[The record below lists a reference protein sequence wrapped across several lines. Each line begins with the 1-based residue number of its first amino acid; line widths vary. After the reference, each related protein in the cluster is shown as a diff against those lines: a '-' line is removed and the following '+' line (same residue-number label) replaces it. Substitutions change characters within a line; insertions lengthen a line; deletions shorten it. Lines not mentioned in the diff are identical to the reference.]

1 MKLLIALTNKTDAP
15 VAASAMSMAGYHSTV
30 TDSYGGFLKKENAM
44 ILSAIDD
51 TKVSAVLKIIRENTS
66 ERIEDVSSDLL
77 LGNFRLPTQI
87 KTERAVVFTLVVD
100 QFAKL

>member
-15 VAASAMSMAGYHSTV
+15 VVASAMSMAGYHSTV
-30 TDSYGGFLKKENAM
+30 TDSYGGFLKKENAI

-51 TKVSAVLKIIRENTS
+51 TKVSAALKIIRENTS

-87 KTERAVVFTLVVD
+87 KTGRAVVFTLDVD

>member
-15 VAASAMSMAGYHSTV
+15 VVASAMSMAGYHSTV
-30 TDSYGGFLKKENAM
+30 TDSYGGFLKKENAI

-51 TKVSAVLKIIRENTS
+51 TKVSAALKIIRENTS

-87 KTERAVVFTLVVD
+87 KTGRAVVFTLDID